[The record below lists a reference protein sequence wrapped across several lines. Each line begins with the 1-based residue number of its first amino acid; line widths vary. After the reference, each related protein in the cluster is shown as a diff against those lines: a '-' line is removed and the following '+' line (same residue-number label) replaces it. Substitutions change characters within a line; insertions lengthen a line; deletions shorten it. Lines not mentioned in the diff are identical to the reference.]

1 MIKVLLLLLILFG
14 TMFYSVSFLRE
25 GYQLSDTHMY
35 LENLNKKLDQ
45 QHSKMENIEEKLDKM
60 KKDMDVE
67 VFNED
72 DKL

>member
-25 GYQLSDTHMY
+25 GYQLSDTKMY